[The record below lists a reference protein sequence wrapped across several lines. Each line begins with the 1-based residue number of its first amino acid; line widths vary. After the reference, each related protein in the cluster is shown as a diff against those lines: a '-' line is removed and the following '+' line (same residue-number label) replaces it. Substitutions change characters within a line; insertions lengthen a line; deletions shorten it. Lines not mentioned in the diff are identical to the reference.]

1 MISLFLHQ
9 TIINIDITSLDDA
22 IASLL
27 GNLAKFGVRLIYAGL
42 IYVVG
47 RWAVSLLRKLI
58 ARILERRN
66 VENTVSTFV
75 NSMANWLL
83 QLVLILIIIN
93 ILGIETT
100 SFAAIIAAGGLAI
113 GMAMKDN
120 LSNFAGGVMILL
132 NKPFKLKDRIVA
144 QGMDGT
150 VKEIG
155 ILYTILLTSDGQTIY
170 LPNGPLS
177 TGSILNYTT
186 QRDRRLAITFNIN
199 YGVDIDDIKR
209 MLFEIIGTN
218 SDILDSPE
226 PYIGMTSL
234 NNGTFDVTLRVWVMN
249 ANYSS
254 VQTDLNEKVY
264 RLLSRKG
271 IFVSSTLSVKMVT
284 E

>member
-27 GNLAKFGVRLIYAGL
+27 GHLAKFGVRLIYGGL
-42 IYVVG
+42 VYVVG

-218 SDILDSPE
+218 PDILDSPE

>member
-27 GNLAKFGVRLIYAGL
+27 GHLAKFGVRLIYAGL